1 MLSFIPLINHIH
13 MYTCMFTLTQC
24 VNKYRYQIHFFLS
37 NQIAIDLSLDQK
49 KIFDVHKDLFFM
61 NKKNVLNILSSVFY
75 A

>member
-24 VNKYRYQIHFFLS
+24 VNKYRYQIQFFLS

-49 KIFDVHKDLFFM
+49 KIFDVHKDLFFI
-61 NKKNVLNILSSVFY
+61 NKKMF
-75 A
+75 

>member
-24 VNKYRYQIHFFLS
+24 VNKYRYQIQFFC
-37 NQIAIDLSLDQK
+37 QIKLQLIFRLIRK
-49 KIFDVHKDLFFM
+49 KIFDVHKDLFFI